1 MASRS
6 LSSIYSAPV
15 HGVCERERERARER
29 ERESARERLLV
40 LHLVEMAYTGTRIYT
55 HMRTRVS
62 TGS

>member
-1 MASRS
+1 MVCVRGRE
-6 LSSIYSAPV
+6 SAR
-15 HGVCERERERARER
+15 ERERERARE
-29 ERESARERLLV
+29 RERLLV